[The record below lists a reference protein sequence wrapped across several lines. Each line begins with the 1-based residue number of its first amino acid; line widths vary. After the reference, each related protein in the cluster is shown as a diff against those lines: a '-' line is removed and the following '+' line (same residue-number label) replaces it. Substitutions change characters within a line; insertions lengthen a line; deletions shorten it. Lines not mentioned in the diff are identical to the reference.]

1 MEKKEEMKVSSFK
14 VVEGKVL
21 RVLLE
26 DCLNVSIIQNDIT
39 NEKVDC
45 IVNAANSLL
54 RHGKGLALAIVKK
67 GGK

>member
-1 MEKKEEMKVSSFK
+1 M
-14 VVEGKVL
+14 
-21 RVLLE
+21 LLE
-26 DCLNVSIIQNDIT
+26 EWLNVTIIQNDIT